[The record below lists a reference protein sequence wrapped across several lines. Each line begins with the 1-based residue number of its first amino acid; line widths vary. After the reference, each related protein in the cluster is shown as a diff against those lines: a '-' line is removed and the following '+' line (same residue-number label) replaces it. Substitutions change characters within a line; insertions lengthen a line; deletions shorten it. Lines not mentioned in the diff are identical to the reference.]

1 MVRVRVPAVLR
12 VVTFSVKSL
21 VLVLVSVAVLSVVAM
36 RAQILVLALVLVP
49 VLVPQRGHVIIVAM
63 HVPHLAREVAKVVVQ
78 DVKAHVNLV
87 VRVRVLVVVLKAV
100 QAVAVLLVEV
110 VVSEVVVDHAFM
122 QPI

>member
-1 MVRVRVPAVLR
+1 M
-12 VVTFSVKSL
+12 
-21 VLVLVSVAVLSVVAM
+21 
-36 RAQILVLALVLVP
+36 
-49 VLVPQRGHVIIVAM
+49 
-63 HVPHLAREVAKVVVQ
+63 VVQ